1 MQADKPSNERQP
13 NTQSAL
19 GVLACRAVLCEKGKY
34 VRQHLSGDT
43 HPVITHRQHDLPTPL
58 CRPHPD
64 MPARLGVLGRIDQ
77 QVGKHLRELLL
88 PLLLLSKP
96 GAGNPNT
103 HAAE

>member
-43 HPVITHRQHDLPTPL
+43 HPVITHRQHDLPT
-58 CRPHPD
+58 
-64 MPARLGVLGRIDQ
+64 
-77 QVGKHLRELLL
+77 LLL